1 MKKEYVNNK
10 CNTLRNT
17 LHSQETVIITVR
29 IPRFVKEYYQKN
41 GISFRKVL
49 VDNYFNYNENLTKKL
64 LEEIKDMEN
73 SVLQKRLFVIQ
84 LQEKCNTNHQF
95 CNTLFET
102 FKQQGRDINNLTPQD
117 RFWIN
122 SQLENNG
129 INDMTITNFIE
140 YCKQKK
146 EG

>member
-17 LHSQETVIITVR
+17 LHSQETVIITIR

-49 VDNYFNYNENLTKKL
+49 VDNYFNYNENQTKKL

-117 RFWIN
+117 RFWIK

-129 INDMTITNFIE
+129 INDMTVTNFID